1 MKGCRPLTDE
11 EVVLITRSF
20 TGRYALRN
28 RALFLLGVRSGFRI
42 SELLSLR
49 LKDVFRCDRIVTRV
63 SVNRRN
69 MKRKTEG
76 RTVLLHPQAKEA
88 LRGWIEGLVEDGY
101 TEPNSF
107 VFRSRIGANKPIS
120 ALQAWRI
127 LRDAY
132 QSNDLTGKLG
142 THSMRKTFAAKVY
155 QHLSQRRAAGE
166 PVDPFRLTSKALGH
180 KNLNSTDAY
189 LSFLEEDIDDAIL
202 AA

>member
-1 MKGCRPLTDE
+1 MKGCRPLTDH
-11 EVVLITRSF
+11 EVALIAGSF
-20 TGRYALRN
+20 TGQYVMRN

-49 LKDVFRCDRIVTRV
+49 LKDVFRCGQIIARV
-63 SVNRRN
+63 SVNRRS

-88 LRGWIEGLVEDGY
+88 LHDWIEEFVENGY
-101 TEPNSF
+101 SDANGY
-107 VFRSRIGANKPIS
+107 VFRSRNGSNKPIS

-127 LRDAY
+127 LRHAY
-132 QSNDLTGKLG
+132 QSNGLTGKLG

-155 QHLSQRRAAGE
+155 QRLSQRRAAGE

-180 KNLNSTDAY
+180 RNLNSTDAY
-189 LSFLEEDIDDAIL
+189 LSFLEEDIDEAIL

>member
-1 MKGCRPLTDE
+1 MKGCRPLTDQ
-11 EVVLITRSF
+11 EVGLIAESF
-20 TGRYALRN
+20 TGQYALRN

-49 LKDVFRCDRIVTRV
+49 IKDVFRCGQTVNRV
-63 SVNRRN
+63 SVNRRS

-88 LRGWIEGLVEDGY
+88 LQGWIEELVEGGY
-101 TEPNSF
+101 TDANGYL
-107 VFRSRIGANKPIS
+107 FRSRNGANKSIS

-127 LRDAY
+127 LRLAY
-132 QSNDLTGKLG
+132 QTNGLTGKLG

-155 QHLSQRRAAGE
+155 QRLNQRRAAGE

-189 LSFLEEDIDDAIL
+189 LSFMEEDIDDAIL